1 MTTTVSADI
10 RVFCKAP
17 GRKLTGLFHKINAYQ
32 TILLIRHNTHQ
43 IIIHIIPW
51 HISDHNIHQT
61 IIHIRPLLPQ
71 VGRKACPPAG
81 VFGFLRIE

>member
-1 MTTTVSADI
+1 MKKEMRYLFLLVGLLMTTTVSADI

-43 IIIHIIPW
+43 IIIHI
-51 HISDHNIHQT
+51 
-61 IIHIRPLLPQ
+61 RP
-71 VGRKACPPAG
+71 
-81 VFGFLRIE
+81 